1 MLKVVLATA
10 ALSLALGFGL
20 PSAQHPVK
28 GSLDR
33 AAAAPEGEAP
43 KLRAL

>member
-1 MLKVVLATA
+1 MMKVFLATA

-20 PSAQHPVK
+20 PTAQHPVK
-28 GSLDR
+28 ANLDR
-33 AAAAPEGEAP
+33 AAATPDGAVP